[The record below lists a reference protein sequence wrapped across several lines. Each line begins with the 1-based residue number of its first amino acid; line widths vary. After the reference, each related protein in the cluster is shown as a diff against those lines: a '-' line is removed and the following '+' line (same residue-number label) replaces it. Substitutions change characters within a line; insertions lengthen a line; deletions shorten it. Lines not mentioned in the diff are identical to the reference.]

1 MLEIE
6 MINIE
11 DVGNNEVEDCLWERA
26 TEVQ

>member
-6 MINIE
+6 TIDTE
-11 DVGNNEVEDCLWERA
+11 DAGNNEVEDCLWEQA

>member
-11 DVGNNEVEDCLWERA
+11 DVGNNEVEDCLWEQA